1 MIITVTH
8 FPTYSTVSRAT
19 VPADDRSLRFPTEVF
34 ATDDEAHVATEVC
47 VSLDDVRA
55 RAHARAE
62 QLQAEAGGPDK
73 ARIEVYDRRDAL
85 DHLA

>member
-34 ATDDEAHVATEVC
+34 ATERRSPRVATEVC
-47 VSLDDVRA
+47 VSLDNVRA

-62 QLQAEAGGPDK
+62 QLQAESGGPDK
-73 ARIEVYDRRDAL
+73 ARIEVYDRR
-85 DHLA
+85 